1 MVIPGGAMSPSS
13 VMATPTVKRKRGRP
27 PKPNSLSNKI
37 TTTLNINVNTSPL
50 YSSPTAE
57 SNSRS
62 TVKRGA
68 PDIFTPLMR
77 VSPTSR
83 RKRSRKESFPGDG
96 SGAGRLSK
104 KRQSDDVLATPIG
117 NSVVGAPAFSPYKSV
132 NPKTLDN
139 LTLAVRSSSEGQISM
154 HHTSS
159 ANVYNTPPSSAV
171 SMRNSI
177 HDMNGTDDMAL
188 RSKLNVYTPSAH
200 LNLNQVQ
207 TMVPPSQNCGSN
219 LADARHNLNSLSFG
233 SYDSVSS
240 GQVSPR
246 HVSPDH
252 VSPDIAYPDLPKN
265 LLPPASI
272 AKKTLSQS
280 SKEEKTDKNDFS
292 LKLMVDDVGRAVLAG
307 DMFSSGAATRPET
320 KGTPSEHSAC
330 EGNEH
335 AAHFEAASDQVRQ
348 LQQNLQSGQTRMSQ
362 SSYGQNDRE
371 SDVNDQSSH
380 LESKNDFFGGNLH
393 SESAIGIE
401 ARYFP
406 DSDKLRY
413 NSLDD
418 QAFSFLNSSPRPIP
432 LRRHHSDISGSS
444 FANHNQNLSLSGLT
458 SINESMGEVSA
469 EKQIIPKTPRAKE
482 TQAYPTSSGVGAAN
496 LTPLGLNLT
505 PNFNSMMYA
514 MNSTSPQQKKN
525 SNNFQVFSNQEFFM
539 NISSPFSSNQPNT
552 VNMNELVGGSRPTPN
567 GNKQDSLPSK
577 QVPGI
582 ASAPNGT
589 EDLGDARL
597 ALKKIMHLKGK

>member
-1 MVIPGGAMSPSS
+1 MSPSS

-57 SNSRS
+57 SNSRL

-96 SGAGRLSK
+96 STAGRLSK
-104 KRQSDDVLATPIG
+104 KRQLDEVLATPIG
-117 NSVVGAPAFSPYKSV
+117 NSMVGAPAYSPYKLV

-154 HHTSS
+154 HHSSS
-159 ANVYNTPPSSAV
+159 ASVYNTPPSSAV
-171 SMRNSI
+171 SMRNLI
-177 HDMNGTDDMAL
+177 HDISGTDDTAL
-188 RSKLNVYTPSAH
+188 RSKVSVYTPLAH

-207 TMVPPSQNCGSN
+207 TMQNCGFN
-219 LADARHNLNSLSFG
+219 LADARHNLNSMSFG
-233 SYDSVSS
+233 SYDSVGS

-246 HVSPDH
+246 HVSPSH
-252 VSPDIAYPDLPKN
+252 MSPNIEYTDLPKN

-280 SKEEKTDKNDFS
+280 SKEEKNDKNDFS

-307 DMFSSGAATRPET
+307 DMFSSGAATHPGT
-320 KGTPSEHSAC
+320 KETPSEHLSC
-330 EGNEH
+330 ESNEH
-335 AAHFEAASDQVRQ
+335 AAQYETSSDQVRH
-348 LQQNLQSGQTRMSQ
+348 LQQNLQSGQTSTLPLL
-362 SSYGQNDRE
+362 YGQNHRE
-371 SDVNDQSSH
+371 DATHQQSSH
-380 LESKNDFFGGNLH
+380 LESKNDFFGRNLLP
-393 SESAIGIE
+393 ELAIGAE

-413 NSLDD
+413 NSFDD
-418 QAFSFLNSSPRPIP
+418 QAFSFLNLSPRPIP

-444 FANHNQNLSLSGLT
+444 FANYNQNLSLSGLT
-458 SINESMGEVSA
+458 SINELVGEVSA
-469 EKQIIPKTPRAKE
+469 EKQIIPKTPKAKE
-482 TQAYPTSSGVGAAN
+482 TQAYPTSSGVAATT

-514 MNSTSPQQKKN
+514 MNSTLPQQKKN
-525 SNNFQVFSNQEFFM
+525 LNNFQVFLNQEFFM
-539 NISSPFSSNQPNT
+539 NISSPFLLNQPNT
-552 VNMNELVGGSRPTPN
+552 VNMNELVGGSRPSPN
-567 GNKQDSLPSK
+567 GNKQDLLPSK

-582 ASAPNGT
+582 ASVPNGT

-597 ALKKIMHLKGK
+597 ALKKIMHFKGK